1 MAWGAGRV
9 RKRERIITQ
18 KFKKKKKKYSGIV
31 TKKTNGML
39 RVADRTR
46 R

>member
-9 RKRERIITQ
+9 RKRKRIITQ
-18 KFKKKKKKYSGIV
+18 KFKKKKKEI
-31 TKKTNGML
+31 TNGML